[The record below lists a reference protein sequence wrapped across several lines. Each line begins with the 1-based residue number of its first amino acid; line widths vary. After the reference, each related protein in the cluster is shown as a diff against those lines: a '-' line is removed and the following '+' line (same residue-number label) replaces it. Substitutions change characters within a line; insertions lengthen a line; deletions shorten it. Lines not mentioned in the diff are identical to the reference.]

1 RAPARRPATSPRPG
15 TAPGPERP
23 CRVPRRA
30 VRGRAVRRPPR
41 HGMSGRQLGGRR
53 DRAVALYEGEP
64 TARPAS
70 FEALQ
75 SSGRKLSATAR
86 TPYGFEHSVHT
97 PCERG
102 ATTLSGT
109 EPPGGP
115 DMQPNTLLDAILD
128 EAGISHAGLAAHV
141 NQAGRTRGLSLRYE
155 HTAVAR
161 WLKGQRP
168 RGQVPDLICAVVAG
182 GLHRPVTLDAIGLGV
197 PGEPSAPHTGSLSG
211 FVERATALWRSDQQQ
226 RPHLMGAPAVTGTPA
241 VMPVW
246 EWENPP
252 EDVDVSR
259 GGRPR
264 VTAGDLTMLRAAR
277 AHYEQLYRKAGG
289 VATRARIVGFLNA
302 EAAPLLRGSYTDSTG
317 RQLHRATGGLVAIAG
332 ICAYDSDAHGLAQRY
347 FHQALR
353 LAKAS
358 GDRGLGAYVIALLVN
373 QSLYMRE
380 FRQSVAFAEAALRA
394 AGTHITPALAS
405 DLYAMQAKAYA
416 HLGDGSS
423 ALACIRRA
431 EQAAERIRRGHEP
444 EETGYVQPG
453 LVNVQ
458 VAEALLSLGELAA
471 AGEHAAAAVDTPA
484 HDRGRVHRLA
494 MLSTIELRQGNADRA
509 VAIAVEMAEQARG
522 MESQRLRDRLRA
534 VRDHLVRSGCAGTDE
549 AAELIDGALR
559 VPL

>member
-1 RAPARRPATSPRPG
+1 
-15 TAPGPERP
+15 
-23 CRVPRRA
+23 
-30 VRGRAVRRPPR
+30 
-41 HGMSGRQLGGRR
+41 
-53 DRAVALYEGEP
+53 
-64 TARPAS
+64 
-70 FEALQ
+70 
-75 SSGRKLSATAR
+75 
-86 TPYGFEHSVHT
+86 
-97 PCERG
+97 
-102 ATTLSGT
+102 
-109 EPPGGP
+109 
-115 DMQPNTLLDAILD
+115 MQPNTLLDAILD

-141 NQAGRTRGLSLRYE
+141 NQAGKARGLSLRYE

-168 RGQVPDLICAVVAG
+168 RGQVPDLICEVLAAR
-182 GLHRPVTLDAIGLGV
+182 LQRTVTLDDIGLGV
-197 PGEPSAPHTGSLSG
+197 PGGPALRGGTMASTLSG
-211 FVERATALWRSDQQQ
+211 FVERATALWRSDEQQ
-226 RPHLMGAPAVTGTPA
+226 RPHLLGAPAVTGTPA

-252 EDVDVSR
+252 EDTDVSR
-259 GGRPR
+259 GGRHP
-264 VTAGDLTMLRAAR
+264 VSMADLEMLRAAR
-277 AHYEQLYRKAGG
+277 THYEQMYRKTGG
-289 VATRARIVGFLNA
+289 IATRTRIVGFLNA
-302 EAAPLLRGSYTDSTG
+302 EAAPLLRGSYTDAMG

-373 QSLYMRE
+373 QSLFMRE
-380 FRQSVAFAEAALRA
+380 FRQAVAFAEAALRA
-394 AGTHITPALAS
+394 AGRDITPALAS

-423 ALACIRRA
+423 ALSCIRRA
-431 EQAAERIRRGHEP
+431 EVAAERIRRGREP
-444 EETGYVQPG
+444 DETGYVQPG

-458 VAEALLSLGELAA
+458 VAEALLSLGDLAA
-471 AGEHAAAAVDTPA
+471 AREHAAAAVDTPA

-494 MLSTIELRQGNADRA
+494 MLSQIELRQGNTDEA
-509 VAIAVEMAEQARG
+509 VATAVEMAEQARG

-534 VRDHLVRSGCAGTDE
+534 VREYLVRSDCAGTAE

>member
-1 RAPARRPATSPRPG
+1 
-15 TAPGPERP
+15 
-23 CRVPRRA
+23 
-30 VRGRAVRRPPR
+30 
-41 HGMSGRQLGGRR
+41 
-53 DRAVALYEGEP
+53 
-64 TARPAS
+64 
-70 FEALQ
+70 
-75 SSGRKLSATAR
+75 
-86 TPYGFEHSVHT
+86 
-97 PCERG
+97 
-102 ATTLSGT
+102 
-109 EPPGGP
+109 
-115 DMQPNTLLDAILD
+115 MQPNTLLDAILD

-141 NQAGRTRGLSLRYE
+141 NQAGRARGLSLRYE

-168 RGQVPDLICAVVAG
+168 RGQVPDLICEVLAG
-182 GLHRPVTLDAIGLGV
+182 RLRRTVTLDDIGLGV
-197 PGEPSAPHTGSLSG
+197 PGSTAARHSSMASTLSG
-211 FVERATALWRSDQQQ
+211 FVERATALWRSDEQQ
-226 RPHLMGAPAVTGTPA
+226 RPHLLGAPAVTGTPA

-259 GGRPR
+259 GGRHPVSMADVDMMR
-264 VTAGDLTMLRAAR
+264 MAR
-277 AHYEQLYRKAGG
+277 AHYEQMYRKTGG
-289 VATRARIVGFLNA
+289 VATRTRIVGFLNA
-302 EAAPLLRGSYTDSTG
+302 EAAPLLRGSYTDAMG

-373 QSLYMRE
+373 QSLFMRE
-380 FRQSVAFAEAALRA
+380 YRQAVAFAEAALRA
-394 AGTHITPALAS
+394 AGRDITPALAS
-405 DLYAMQAKAYA
+405 DLYAMQAKSYA

-423 ALACIRRA
+423 ALSCIRRA
-431 EQAAERIRRGHEP
+431 EAAADRIRRGREP
-444 EETGYVQPG
+444 DETGYVQPG

-458 VAEALLSLGELAA
+458 VAEALLSLGDLTGAH
-471 AGEHAAAAVDTPA
+471 EHAAAAVDTPA

-494 MLSTIELRQGNADRA
+494 MLSQIELRKGNTDEA
-509 VAIAVEMAEQARG
+509 VATAVEMAEQARG

-534 VRDHLVRSGCAGTDE
+534 VREHLVRSDCAGTAE